1 MDGVKLISVGHFK
14 NRLLSAAELECKKRG
29 YPLSDGQSEF
39 NYLFM
44 CIFDEIEPLYW
55 TSEGEST
62 FKYWM
67 LHQDSDFNDDRNSY
81 VSGPLFEL
89 DNECIT
95 TRDGTIFHS
104 GKRSQSFR
112 TI

>member
-1 MDGVKLISVGHFK
+1 MTVNLNSTVF
-14 NRLLSAAELECKKRG
+14 L
-29 YPLSDGQSEF
+29 
-39 NYLFM
+39 M
-44 CIFDEIEPLYW
+44 CIFNEIEPLYW

-104 GKRSQSFR
+104 GKQVTKFSNYLDDD
-112 TI
+112 